1 MTHPS
6 NWEWSPDDDPQD
18 GSGAGFD
25 GALGGGGGD
34 DGVDD
39 TGFDDDDW
47 PLGPVSKPTELLA
60 LHDVTAELFATLR
73 RWFDVPATVSLDLAE
88 VDSAVSELGDPQ
100 MVAALAMRKLQALHL
115 LATPGVRTATD
126 VVVAIVNDLE
136 RALVQAPNMWLKRTA
151 AATDWDQALAALSA
165 GETEGLE
172 EAPVEADEVDP
183 EVMRFRTLHAALHDA
198 MFAVIEASEG
208 EIRELE

>member
-6 NWEWSPDDDPQD
+6 NWGWNPDDDDEGDEPD
-18 GSGAGFD
+18 PDATLD
-25 GALGGGGGD
+25 D
-34 DGVDD
+34 DGNEQ
-39 TGFDDDDW
+39 DW
-47 PLGPVSKPTELLA
+47 PLPPVSKPDALLA
-60 LHDVTAELFATLR
+60 LHDVTAELFDTLR
-73 RWFDVPATVSLDLAE
+73 RWFDVPGSVSLDLAA
-88 VDSAVSELGDPQ
+88 VDSAVAELGDPQ
-100 MVAALAMRKLQALHL
+100 MVVALAMRKLQALHL

-151 AATDWDQALAALSA
+151 AATDWDQAFVAMAE
-165 GETEGLE
+165 GEVDGLD

-183 EVMRFRTLHAALHDA
+183 EVLRFRTLHAALHDA
-198 MFAVIEASEG
+198 MFAVIDASEG